1 MCTFLCARRAEQK
14 RRNRIASLSVKRD
27 RDGTESKSMKRK
39 EEKREK
45 REIKKRGKKE
55 EKKSRKERKKERERE
70 REKEKER
77 VRVEKKREA
86 YVFCIQLRPV
96 RRAVETRGR
105 IVSAATVVSLAA
117 AFRLAMTF
125 FRDAAPRCHE
135 DNTFPRIFAGKGGQ
149 RIDRNSRDSWPIA
162 VNCC

>member
-1 MCTFLCARRAEQK
+1 M
-14 RRNRIASLSVKRD
+14 
-27 RDGTESKSMKRK
+27 
-39 EEKREK
+39 
-45 REIKKRGKKE
+45 
-55 EKKSRKERKKERERE
+55 
-70 REKEKER
+70 
-77 VRVEKKREA
+77 
-86 YVFCIQLRPV
+86 